1 MSTLTGKQLNHLRA
15 LAHHLKVV
23 VWVGARGVTRAVVGE
38 LDEALRAH
46 ELVKVKLA
54 GEDKETRSRCLER
67 LCAATDAS
75 PVQLIGR
82 TGVIY
87 RASREPKIHLPG

>member
-1 MSTLTGKQLNHLRA
+1 MSELKGKQLNFLRG

-23 VWVGARGVTRAVVGE
+23 VSVGARGVTRPLVNE
-38 LDEALRAH
+38 LDLALNAH

-54 GEDKETRSRCLER
+54 GEDKQERQRCLER
-67 LCAATDAS
+67 LCAATDAHA
-75 PVQLIGR
+75 VQLIGR

-87 RASREPKIHLPG
+87 RAAKDPVIRIPD